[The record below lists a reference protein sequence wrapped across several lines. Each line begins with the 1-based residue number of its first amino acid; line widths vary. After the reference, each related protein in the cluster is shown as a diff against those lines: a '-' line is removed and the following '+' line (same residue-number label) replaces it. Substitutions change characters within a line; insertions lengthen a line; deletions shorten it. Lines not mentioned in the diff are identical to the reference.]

1 MHTPGDITD
10 ILRIATE
17 RGASDV
23 ILTAGLTPQFKVHG
37 TYMGF
42 DFGPLEPTDT
52 RKLMYSMMN
61 EKQQR
66 TFEEKRELDFSF
78 ALGEK
83 ARFRVNAFMQKG
95 AVGGVMRL
103 IPTNIKS
110 VEDLGLPRTVVE
122 IADAPRGLVLVTGPT
137 GSGKSTTLAA
147 MIDYIN
153 STKKMHIVT
162 IEDPIEFMHT
172 HKSSIVNQREVGADT
187 WDFNNALRAVL
198 RQAPDVIL
206 VGEMRDYETIKA
218 AVTAAETG
226 HLVMG
231 TLHTNSAPE
240 SIDRIVDVF
249 PEEQQAQIRVQLAN
263 NLVAVM
269 TQQLIPR
276 SDKEGRILAY
286 ELLIANP
293 GGARPDPRGQDVPDH
308 ERDADGRGAGHGHDG
323 RLPGGSVPPPH
334 DQLRHGVRAGGGR
347 QGVRPSGAGGCGD
360 DGRRTARGGPD
371 RRDAADPV
379 RSPLTPFWGGAGP
392 RKKTLKITSASSSSL
407 RKRGEDTRRANVP
420 PFPRLGEERP
430 GFAGRRPVVFARHA
444 FVGRGLGAARE
455 QARKEFH
462 DRTW

>member
-10 ILRIATE
+10 ILRVATE

-23 ILTAGLTPQFKVHG
+23 ILTAGLSPQFKIQGEYTAVDLG
-37 TYMGF
+37 T
-42 DFGPLEPTDT
+42 LEATDT

-78 ALGEK
+78 ALGER
-83 ARFRVNAFMQKG
+83 ARFRVNAFVQRG

-103 IPTNIKS
+103 IPTTIKS
-110 VEDLGLPRTVVE
+110 VGDLGLPDTVVQ

-147 MIDYIN
+147 MLDYIN
-153 STKKMHIVT
+153 ANKKMHIMT
-162 IEDPIEFMHT
+162 IEDPIEFMHQ
-172 HKSSIVNQREVGADT
+172 HKASIVNQREVGADT
-187 WDFNNALRAVL
+187 WSFDNALRAVL

-263 NLVAVM
+263 NLVAVV
-269 TQQLIPR
+269 TQQLLPR
-276 SDKEGRILAY
+276 ADREGRVLAY
-286 ELLIANP
+286 EILIANP
-293 GGARPDPRGQDVPDH
+293 AVRALIREGKTYQITSVMQT
-308 ERDADGRGAGHGHDG
+308 GAGAGMVTMDAFLAG
-323 RLPGGSVPPPH
+323 LYRRRVIGY
-334 DQLRHGVRAGGGR
+334 DTGVERA
-347 QGVRPSGAGGCGD
+347 V
-360 DGRRTARGGPD
+360 
-371 RRDAADPV
+371 DA
-379 RSPLTPFWGGAGP
+379 
-392 RKKTLKITSASSSSL
+392 K
-407 RKRGEDTRRANVP
+407 E
-420 PFPRLGEERP
+420 
-430 GFAGRRPVVFARHA
+430 FARLA
-444 FVGRGLGAARE
+444 SESALGAAAAPRPAAPAAPTASAS
-455 QARKEFH
+455 QFGR
-462 DRTW
+462 R

>member
-10 ILRIATE
+10 ILRIAAE
-17 RGASDV
+17 KGSSDV
-23 ILTAGLTPQFKVHG
+23 ILTAGLAPQFKIHG
-37 TYMGF
+37 TYTGF

-78 ALGEK
+78 ALGER

-153 STKKMHIVT
+153 STKKLHIVT

-269 TQQLIPR
+269 TQQLLPR
-276 SDKEGRILAY
+276 ADKEGRILAY

-293 GGARPDPRGQDVPDH
+293 AVRALIREGKTYQITSVMQTNAQAGMVTMDAFLAGLYKRRIITFETGQERAVDAKEFARLAQEGAATFGGGAAGPNRPAATTGQP
-308 ERDADGRGAGHGHDG
+308 ATT
-323 RLPGGSVPPPH
+323 
-334 DQLRHGVRAGGGR
+334 QY
-347 QGVRPSGAGGCGD
+347 
-360 DGRRTARGGPD
+360 GRR
-371 RRDAADPV
+371 
-379 RSPLTPFWGGAGP
+379 
-392 RKKTLKITSASSSSL
+392 
-407 RKRGEDTRRANVP
+407 
-420 PFPRLGEERP
+420 
-430 GFAGRRPVVFARHA
+430 
-444 FVGRGLGAARE
+444 
-455 QARKEFH
+455 
-462 DRTW
+462 